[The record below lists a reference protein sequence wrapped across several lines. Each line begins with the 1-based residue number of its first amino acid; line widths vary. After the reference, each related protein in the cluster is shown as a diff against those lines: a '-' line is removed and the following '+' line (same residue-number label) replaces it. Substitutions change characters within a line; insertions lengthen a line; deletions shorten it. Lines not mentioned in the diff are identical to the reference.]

1 MTSQPPPGQGPI
13 DPRGAFSPPPPP
25 PPPGWQPQQQ
35 QHVPPPHQMPPM
47 PPTPPMYPP
56 MYPPMFMPP
65 PPRRGGGFVRGIL
78 VTLATTIFGLSLTL
92 NLYLLIAHGLFS
104 GGSTARS
111 SNLLEGDP
119 SQKVA
124 VVPIKGTIMDDASQ
138 RFARLIKQIENDS
151 TIKALVIEVDS
162 PGGSVTASDEI
173 FHRIQRFKLDHPKMP
188 IVVSMGGLAASG
200 GYYVSCAGD
209 YLFAQPS
216 TLTGN
221 IGVLLPQFNVA
232 ELFDKWGIKE
242 NTIVSTGA
250 VYKNAGSM
258 FRPED
263 PKDRAY
269 LQDIADKAFA
279 QFKAVVKQGRSG
291 HAKFD
296 VKKLDEVANGKIY
309 MTEDAVALGLV
320 DEKGYLHDACEY
332 AATKAGLS
340 KPTVIRFQ
348 NPQSLLEALL
358 DGKSNV
364 GGTSASG
371 GQTITVNGINITA
384 ADLRDLLT
392 PRLMYLWRGQ

>member
-1 MTSQPPPGQGPI
+1 
-13 DPRGAFSPPPPP
+13 
-25 PPPGWQPQQQ
+25 
-35 QHVPPPHQMPPM
+35 MPPQ
-47 PPTPPMYPP
+47 YP
-56 MYPPMFMPP
+56 MYPPMFMPPP

-138 RFARLIKQIENDS
+138 RFARLIKQVENDS

-173 FHRIQRFKLDHPKMP
+173 FHRIQRFKSDHSNMP
-188 IVVSMGGLAASG
+188 VVVSMGGLAASG
-200 GYYVSCAGD
+200 GYYVSCAAD

-221 IGVLLPQFNVA
+221 IGVLMPQFNVA

-250 VYKNAGSM
+250 IYKNAGSM

-269 LQDIADKAFA
+269 LQDIADKAFD
-279 QFKAVVKQGRSG
+279 QFKAVVKQGRAG
-291 HAKFD
+291 HSNFN

-309 MTEDAVALGLV
+309 MTDDAVTLGLV
-320 DEKGYLHDACEY
+320 DEKGYLHEACEY
-332 AATKAGLS
+332 AATKAGLTR
-340 KPTVIRFQ
+340 PTVIRFQ
-348 NPQSLLEALL
+348 NPQSLLDVLL

-364 GGTSASG
+364 GGTSASASASG
-371 GQTITVNGINITA
+371 TQTITINGVNITA
-384 ADLRDLLT
+384 ADVRDLMT